1 MRIHAAVALGSAA
14 LVPLALLAA
23 PAQAAQS
30 TSSGGSTRLV
40 SVGAH
45 GLQGND
51 FSSGPTLST
60 NGRFVAFVSAA
71 SNLVP
76 GDTNGSADVFVRDRY
91 AGTTTRVSVSS
102 AGMQAD
108 NGSFDAAVSAT
119 GRYVAF
125 ASSATNLVPGLNN
138 ALDAV
143 YLHDRATGSTTLVSV
158 SSTGVRAGASTISR
172 HPSISSDG
180 RYVAFYSDSTTLVP
194 GDTNG
199 AEDVFVRDT
208 LLETTQRISVSTSGT
223 QAKGDSLEP
232 VISADGRSVAFYSSA
247 PNLVPGKTNGLWG
260 IFAHDLASGATTRV
274 SVATDGSLGSGAQ
287 LSISRDG
294 RYVAFAG
301 WMPGDPP
308 ATRGVNRIYLRDRTL
323 GTTTRISVGSTAVP
337 ADGTSNFAAV
347 SPDGRYVG
355 FVSDATNLVA
365 GDTNSSGD
373 VFVRDVRLGTTTR
386 VNVADDGSQA
396 GFENTSG
403 PPALSWGDKVVAF
416 VSAADNLVPQDSN
429 GTSDVF
435 VRLP

>member
-1 MRIHAAVALGSAA
+1 MRIHAAVALGTAA

-23 PAQAAQS
+23 PSHAAQS

-45 GLQGND
+45 GLLGND

-60 NGRFVAFVSAA
+60 NGRFVTFVSAA

-76 GDTNGSADVFVRDRY
+76 GDTNGSGDVFVRDRY
-91 AGTTTRVSVSS
+91 LATTTRVSVSS
-102 AGMQAD
+102 VGAQAD
-108 NGSFDAAVSAT
+108 NSSFDAAVSAT
-119 GRYVAF
+119 GRYVVF

-143 YLHDRATGSTTLVSV
+143 YLRDRATGTTSLVSV
-158 SSTGVRAGASTISR
+158 SSTGSRAGAFTISR
-172 HPSISSDG
+172 HPSVSSDG
-180 RYVAFYSDSTTLVP
+180 RYVAFYSDSPRLVP

-199 AEDVFVRDT
+199 TVDVFVRDT
-208 LLETTQRISVSTSGT
+208 VAGTTRRISVSSTGV
-223 QAKGDSLEP
+223 QARGGSLEP

-260 IFAHDLASGATTRV
+260 VFVHDLASGATTRV
-274 SVATDGSLGSGAQ
+274 SVATDGSIGSGAQ
-287 LSISRDG
+287 PSISNDG

-301 WMPGDPP
+301 WLPGDPP
-308 ATRGVNRIYLRDRTL
+308 ATTGVNRIYLRDRQL
-323 GTTTRISVGSTAVP
+323 GTTTRVSVGRVGSP

-355 FVSDATNLVA
+355 FVSDATNLVP

-373 VFVRDVRLGTTTR
+373 VFVRDVRLATTTR

>member
-1 MRIHAAVALGSAA
+1 MALGTAA

-30 TSSGGSTRLV
+30 VLPDGSTRLV

-45 GLQGND
+45 RVQGND

-91 AGTTTRVSVSS
+91 LGTTNRVSVSS
-102 AGMQAD
+102 AGVQAD

-119 GRYVAF
+119 GRYVVF

-143 YLHDRATGSTTLVSV
+143 YLRDRATGTTILVSV
-158 SSTGVRAGASTISR
+158 SSTGMRAGASNISR
-172 HPSISSDG
+172 HPSVSSDG
-180 RYVAFYSDSTTLVP
+180 RYVAFYSDTTRMVP

-199 AEDVFVRDT
+199 ADDVFVRDT
-208 LLETTQRISVSTSGT
+208 VQGTTRRLSVSTAGA

-232 VISADGRSVAFYSSA
+232 AISADGESVAFYSSA
-247 PNLVPGKTNGLWG
+247 PNLVPGTTNGLWG
-260 IFAHDLASGATTRV
+260 VFVHDLASGATTRV

-287 LSISRDG
+287 PSISHDG

-301 WMPGDPP
+301 WMPGDGP
-308 ATRGVNRIYLRDRTL
+308 ATSGVNRIYLRDRTL
-323 GTTTRISVGSTAVP
+323 GTTTRISVGRTGVP
-337 ADGTSNFAAV
+337 ADGTSNFASV
-347 SPDGRYVG
+347 SPDARYVG
-355 FVSDATNLVA
+355 FVSDAANLVA

-373 VFVRDVRLGTTTR
+373 VFVRDVRIATTTR

-396 GFENTSG
+396 SFENTSG
-403 PPALSWGDKVVAF
+403 PPALSWGGQVVAF

-429 GTSDVF
+429 GTADVF

>member
-1 MRIHAAVALGSAA
+1 VTRRAQVALVGLLVALTTAA
-14 LVPLALLAA
+14 LVAPSASAA
-23 PAQAAQS
+23 AG
-30 TSSGGSTRLV
+30 TTRLV
-40 SVGAH
+40 SAGAH
-45 GLQGND
+45 RLQGND
-51 FSSGPTLST
+51 FSSGPTIST

-71 SNLVP
+71 SNLVAV
-76 GDTNGSADVFVRDRY
+76 DTNGSADVFVRDRY
-91 AGTTTRVSVSS
+91 VGTTSRVSLSS
-102 AGMQAD
+102 TGGQAD

-119 GRYVAF
+119 GRYVVF

-143 YLHDRATGSTTLVSV
+143 YLRDRATGSTTLVSV
-158 SSTGVRAGASTISR
+158 SSTGARAGAFTISR
-172 HPSISSDG
+172 HPSVSSDG
-180 RYVAFYSDSTTLVP
+180 RYVAFYSDSPRLVP

-199 AEDVFVRDT
+199 ADDVFVRDT
-208 LLETTQRISVSTSGT
+208 IKGTTQRVSVSTAGV

-232 VISADGRSVAFYSSA
+232 VFSADGRSVAFYSSA
-247 PNLVPGKTNGLWG
+247 PNLVPGKANGLWG
-260 IFAHDLASGATTRV
+260 VFVHDLTSGATTRV
-274 SVATDGSLGSGAQ
+274 SVATDGTLGSGAQ
-287 LSISRDG
+287 PSISHDG

-308 ATRGVNRIYLRDRTL
+308 PTSGLSTIYLRDRTL
-323 GTTTRISVGSTAVP
+323 GTTTRISVGRNGSP
-337 ADGTSNFAAV
+337 ADGTSSFASV

-373 VFVRDVRLGTTTR
+373 VFVRDVRLATTTR

-403 PPALSWGDKVVAF
+403 PPAVSWGDQVVAF
-416 VSAADNLVPQDSN
+416 ASAADNLVPHDTN

>member
-1 MRIHAAVALGSAA
+1 MRIHAAAALGTAA
-14 LVPLALLAA
+14 IVPLALLAA

-30 TSSGGSTRLV
+30 VLVSGSTRLV

-45 GLQGND
+45 RLQGND
-51 FSSGPTLST
+51 FSSGPTIST
-60 NGRFVAFVSAA
+60 NGRF
-71 SNLVP
+71 
-76 GDTNGSADVFVRDRY
+76 
-91 AGTTTRVSVSS
+91 
-102 AGMQAD
+102 
-108 NGSFDAAVSAT
+108 
-119 GRYVAF
+119 VAF

-143 YLHDRATGSTTLVSV
+143 YLRDRATGTTTLVSV
-158 SSTGVRAGASTISR
+158 SSTGARAGAFTISR
-172 HPSISSDG
+172 HPSVSSDG
-180 RYVAFYSDSTTLVP
+180 RYVAFYSDSPRLVP

-199 AEDVFVRDT
+199 ADDVFVRDT
-208 LLETTQRISVSTSGT
+208 VQGTTRRVSASTAGV

-247 PNLVPGKTNGLWG
+247 PNLVSGKTNGLWG
-260 IFAHDLASGATTRV
+260 VFVHDLASGATTRV

-287 LSISRDG
+287 PSISNDG

-308 ATRGVNRIYLRDRTL
+308 ATSGVNRIYLRDRQL
-323 GTTTRISVGSTAVP
+323 GTTTRISVGRTGST

-396 GFENTSG
+396 GLENTSG